1 MTESLLLSKETGLSC
16 QFLLYR
22 LCYLPTISARK
33 DSGDINSRRK
43 AKQVAADL
51 ADTKEVIIKPK
62 DINISQSL
70 DVGASFT
77 KREMPNL

>member
-22 LCYLPTISARK
+22 LYYLPTISARK
-33 DSGDINSRRK
+33 DSRDINSRRK

-70 DVGASFT
+70 DV
-77 KREMPNL
+77 